1 MKKSILRAAVAS
13 AMVFGA
19 AQVPALA
26 NDDVIKIG
34 VLNDQ
39 SGSFADLSG
48 PNGVLAAE
56 MAVEDFGGT
65 VLGKKVEVISADHQN
80 KVDIGLDIAR
90 KWYESENV
98 DLILD
103 VPNSAIALGV
113 QELSEQMNK
122 IAIYTSSGSSAIT
135 GKHCSP
141 NGIHWTYDTY
151 ALARGVATGLVQ
163 EGEKKWFFL
172 TSDYAFGHA
181 LREDAGTVVET
192 NGGEIVGD
200 VRHPLNTADFA
211 SYLLQ
216 AQASGADVIGLA
228 NGSADTVNS
237 IKQANEF
244 GIVQSGQKLG
254 ALLFF
259 ITDAHSLGLE
269 LGQGV
274 NLVEAFYWDQDDETR
289 AWSQRFY
296 EKTGVMP
303 SMLHASN
310 YAAVMHYLKS
320 IKAAGTDETGPVL
333 EKMKEMKI
341 NDFFTKDAYIRADGR
356 VIRDMY
362 LYQVKAPSES
372 TRDWDYYHVV
382 RTIPGELAF
391 RPVEDSECDLL
402 K

>member
-1 MKKSILRAAVAS
+1 MNKFILRAAAAS
-13 AMVFGA
+13 AVMLGA
-19 AQVPALA
+19 AQMPALA
-26 NDDVIKIG
+26 SDDVIKIG

-90 KWYESENV
+90 KWYESEQV

-113 QELSEQMNK
+113 QELTEQMDK

-163 EGEKKWFFL
+163 EGEKNWFFL

-181 LREDAGTVVET
+181 LRSDAGTVVET
-192 NGGEIVGD
+192 NGGKIVGD

-259 ITDAHSLGLE
+259 ITDAHSLGLK

-274 NLVEAFYWDQDDETR
+274 NLVEAFYWDQDAETR
-289 AWSQRFY
+289 KWSQRFY
-296 EKTGVMP
+296 DKTGVMP

-310 YAAVMHYLKS
+310 YAAVMHYLKA
-320 IKAAGTDETGPVL
+320 IEAAGTDETGPVL

-362 LYQVKAPSES
+362 LYQVKSPAES
-372 TRDWDYYHVV
+372 KRDWDYYHVV

-391 RPVEDSECDLL
+391 RPVEDSDCDLL